1 MEPGEAAMVET
12 TTSPK
17 HQVRAD
23 CLQLQDSDHPTMILV
38 TTPLDGGNY
47 LIWSRLIRISLGA
60 KMKLG
65 FIDGKIP
72 KPEKDSDEFGQWYRV
87 DCMVRCWI
95 LNSMSKDLF
104 ESFVYAN
111 SARELWLELE
121 GRFGQCSCLCC
132 INFRGKS
139 SPFLKI
145 KRLWD
150 ELACLMPTPNC
161 TCGSAKAVEEQTACN
176 QLMQFIMGL
185 NDVYDHVRT
194 QILVMDPLPSVN
206 KAYRMILLVEKQR
219 QVNLGLKD
227 ESENS
232 AMHVKTSVMR
242 KEMVHNSGEGRIY
255 CDNCDK
261 TGHTHETCFKLHPM
275 KGKHR

>member
-1 MEPGEAAMVET
+1 MELGEASMVET

-17 HQVRAD
+17 HQVHAD

-38 TTPLDGGNY
+38 TTPFNGGNY

-95 LNSMSKDLF
+95 LNSVLKDIF

-121 GRFGQCSCLCC
+121 GR
-132 INFRGKS
+132 
-139 SPFLKI
+139 P
-145 KRLWD
+145 WD
-150 ELACLMPTPNC
+150 KLTCLMPIPNC
-161 TCGSAKAVEEQTACN
+161 TCCSTNAMEELTACN
-176 QLMQFIMGL
+176 KLMQFLMGL

-232 AMHVKTSVMR
+232 AMHVKTAVMR
-242 KEMVHNSGEGRIY
+242 KEMVHNSGEGRKPQL
-255 CDNCDK
+255 D
-261 TGHTHETCFKLHPM
+261 
-275 KGKHR
+275 

>member
-1 MEPGEAAMVET
+1 MELGEAAMVEAT
-12 TTSPK
+12 ASPK
-17 HQVRAD
+17 HQVHAD

-95 LNSMSKDLF
+95 LNSMSKDIF

-121 GRFGQCSCLCC
+121 GRFVNAAGLCC

-139 SPFLKI
+139 SPFLKVTSLSWPI
-145 KRLWD
+145 LQRLTDCGTNSHASCPHRTAPAALRRLWR
-150 ELACLMPTPNC
+150 N
-161 TCGSAKAVEEQTACN
+161 
-176 QLMQFIMGL
+176 
-185 NDVYDHVRT
+185 R
-194 QILVMDPLPSVN
+194 LP
-206 KAYRMILLVEKQR
+206 
-219 QVNLGLKD
+219 
-227 ESENS
+227 
-232 AMHVKTSVMR
+232 
-242 KEMVHNSGEGRIY
+242 
-255 CDNCDK
+255 
-261 TGHTHETCFKLHPM
+261 
-275 KGKHR
+275 

>member
-1 MEPGEAAMVET
+1 MELGEAAMVET

-17 HQVRAD
+17 HQVHAD

-38 TTPLDGGNY
+38 TTPFNGGNY

-60 KMKLG
+60 KMKLE

-95 LNSMSKDLF
+95 LNSMSKDIF

-121 GRFGQCSCLCC
+121 GRFGQCSWLLLYQLQRE
-132 INFRGKS
+132 IFTISQGNLSVLAYFT
-139 SPFLKI
+139 KI

-150 ELACLMPTPNC
+150 ELTCLMPIPNC
-161 TCGSAKAVEEQTACN
+161 TCGSTKAMEELTACN
-176 QLMQFIMGL
+176 QLMQFLMGL

-232 AMHVKTSVMR
+232 AMHVKTAVMR
-242 KEMVHNSGEGRIY
+242 KEMVHNSGEGRKSQL
-255 CDNCDK
+255 DK
-261 TGHTHETCFKLHPM
+261 
-275 KGKHR
+275 KHLL